1 MDLHALVWLENWLV
15 SEFAGIA
22 VIVSHDQVFLNAV
35 CTDVLELR
43 STLAGQSKS
52 SLVHYSGDYDTYEN
66 TVAEQKKAQARLRVA
81 YEKEVEK
88 LREFI
93 SREGKKYDTPSHQSQ
108 VSGHSSPRLS
118 HLTACIAY

>member
-1 MDLHALVWLENWLV
+1 MDLHALVWLENWLINN
-15 SEFAGIA
+15 FNGIA

-52 SLVHYSGDYDTYEN
+52 SLTHYSGDFDTYEQ
-66 TVAEQKKAQARLRVA
+66 TVEENKKAQARLRLA
-81 YEKEVEK
+81 WEKETEK

-93 SREGKKYDTPSHQSQ
+93 SREGKKYDNPAHQAQ
-108 VSGHSSPRLS
+108 VCSVGGYYEM
-118 HLTACIAY
+118 I